1 MYRQRA
7 SEIIIEFPC
16 GYYGHIGGGLV
27 TKEPRVFK
35 LTQMQDCWYWRLE
48 INRDDGLIGPFETK
62 EEAIKD
68 ACETLGLKEG
78 E

>member
-1 MYRQRA
+1 VA
-7 SEIIIEFPC
+7 
-16 GYYGHIGGGLV
+16 
-27 TKEPRVFK
+27 KEPRVFK

-68 ACETLGLKEG
+68 AWETLGLKEG